1 MSRLFYVSIGD
12 RTLEVDLRGDVPT
25 VDGDPVAADLQR
37 LPGTPLYNLL
47 ADGHSF
53 TFAAQPQ
60 ERKGRWNLEVRGA
73 RFSADA
79 VDERTRAIRELTGGE
94 EAEADRTLVAPMPG
108 LVVRVEVA
116 PGDQVAAGQPLVVV
130 EAMKMEN
137 ELRAPADGTVAS
149 VQVAAGQTV
158 DKGDTLLTLE

>member
-12 RTLEVDLRGDVPT
+12 RSFEVDLRGEIPT
-25 VDGDPVAADLQR
+25 VDGTPVAADLQR
-37 LPGTPLYNLL
+37 VPGTPLYNLL
-47 ADGHSF
+47 ADGYSF
-53 TFAAQPQ
+53 TIAAQAL

-73 RFSADA
+73 RFAVDA

-116 PGDQVAAGQPLVVV
+116 PGDQVAAGQPLIVV

-137 ELRAPADGTVAS
+137 ELRAPADGIVAS
-149 VQVAAGQTV
+149 VQVEPGQTV
-158 DKGDTLLTLE
+158 DKGDTLLVLE